1 LVGGIEESFAARA
14 VTACLFLDIKSAFD
28 MAWPPGI
35 VAALGRKGCPRYLI
49 RIIKNFLC
57 GRRAV
62 MRNQDKELLVDVSVG
77 CPQGSL
83 LSSLLWNILIDDL
96 LHLKL
101 PGGVKIMAYAD
112 DITLSSTHKDPA
124 IAVANLGKAL

>member
-1 LVGGIEESFAARA
+1 
-14 VTACLFLDIKSAFD
+14 
-28 MAWPPGI
+28 
-35 VAALGRKGCPRYLI
+35 
-49 RIIKNFLC
+49 
-57 GRRAV
+57 